1 MQQKYIATALLL
13 AILLPTISTNLA
25 FAQQYGATPQSGSTL
40 EENLKLAH
48 AKILEVQAHPGTGS
62 GTPVLGAGGIVT
74 AMILVGAIFGGI
86 FLFCVFYA
94 RSIVNKRKEM
104 AR

>member
-1 MQQKYIATALLL
+1 MQTKYIATALLL
-13 AILLPTISTNLA
+13 AILVPTVTSNLA

-48 AKILEVQAHPGTGS
+48 AKILEVQANPSTGS
-62 GTPVLGAGGIVT
+62 GTPVFSAGGIVT
-74 AMILVGAIFGGI
+74 AMVVVGIVFGGI
-86 FLFCVFYA
+86 FIGCVLYA
-94 RSIVNKRKEM
+94 RSIEAKRKQV